1 MVDRMSQ
8 PLALA
13 LMDAFNA
20 AWNAHDLAAAIE
32 LCTEDVVFE
41 TTFPAPDGRRVEGRA
56 AVQEEWLPIFG
67 DAEGRFDFE
76 EIFAV
81 DDRVVQR
88 WRYSWATG
96 HVRGVDVIALRSGLI
111 AEKLSYVKG

>member
-1 MVDRMSQ
+1 MGGQHV
-8 PLALA
+8 LA

-56 AVQEEWLPIFG
+56 AVQEEWLPIFR
-67 DAEGRFDFE
+67 DSEGRFDVE
-76 EIFAV
+76 EIFVA

-88 WRYSWATG
+88 WRYTWATG
-96 HVRGVDVIALRSGLI
+96 HVRGVDVLRLRSGRI

>member
-1 MVDRMSQ
+1 MSRQ
-8 PLALA
+8 HALE

-67 DAEGRFDFE
+67 DVEGRFDLE
-76 EIFAV
+76 EIFAA

-88 WRYSWATG
+88 WRYAWATG
-96 HVRGVDVIALRSGLI
+96 HVRGVDVVTLRSGRI

>member
-1 MVDRMSQ
+1 MSQ
-8 PLALA
+8 QHALA

-32 LCTEDVVFE
+32 LCAEDVVFE
-41 TTFPAPDGRRVEGRA
+41 TTFPAPDGRRVVGRA

-67 DAEGRFDFE
+67 DTDGQFDFE
-76 EIFAV
+76 EIFAA

-88 WRYSWATG
+88 WCYAWATG
-96 HVRGVDVIALRSGLI
+96 HVRGVDVITLRAGRI